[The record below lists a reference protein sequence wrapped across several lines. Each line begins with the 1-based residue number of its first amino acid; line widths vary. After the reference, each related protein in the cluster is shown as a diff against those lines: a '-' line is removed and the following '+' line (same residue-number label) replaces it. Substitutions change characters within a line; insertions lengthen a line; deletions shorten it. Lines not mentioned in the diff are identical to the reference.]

1 MRYPIIATLLLLLV
15 NCTVYAQ
22 EDLPP
27 PLTTC
32 TPEQIEQAHP
42 QTGDYV
48 PTDNSGFVT
57 LENGQFTVDD
67 EPFYVRGVNYYP
79 AQYPWR
85 RFLTETDLPTVEQEL
100 ALLRET
106 GFNTL
111 RIFLWHQAL
120 FQCPGSD
127 GVPNVGVIQRLDGII
142 QTASNA
148 GFRLIVT
155 LNDLPDLEDYFLYDN
170 PLHTQQQ
177 VTYIVSRYR
186 DEPAILAW
194 DLRNEGDI
202 DYGLIASRPPIATT
216 EIVIGWLAEVSEQVR
231 ALDDNHLITAG
242 WYRRAEDTAP
252 YVDFVSFH
260 HWTGVEDLDG
270 RIAPIRAVTDKPIL
284 LQEVGYSTQRMQ
296 LDDQARNLQT
306 IVDWSAENDLLGWM
320 IWTAFDFP
328 IDRSCF
334 PSPCQSPDN
343 AEHYFGI
350 WTSTYEPKPAVSVFT
365 SPD

>member
-22 EDLPP
+22 DDLP

-32 TPEQIEQAHP
+32 TPEQIEQAHA
-42 QTGDYV
+42 QTGNYI
-48 PTDNSGFVT
+48 PTDISGFVT
-57 LENGQFTVDD
+57 LENGQFTVDS

-85 RFLTETDLPTVEQEL
+85 RFLTETDIPSVEQEL
-100 ALLRET
+100 TLLRET

-127 GVPNVGVIQRLDGII
+127 GVPNIGVIQRLDGII

-202 DYGLIASRPPIATT
+202 D
-216 EIVIGWLAEVSEQVR
+216 
-231 ALDDNHLITAG
+231 
-242 WYRRAEDTAP
+242 
-252 YVDFVSFH
+252 
-260 HWTGVEDLDG
+260 
-270 RIAPIRAVTDKPIL
+270 
-284 LQEVGYSTQRMQ
+284 
-296 LDDQARNLQT
+296 
-306 IVDWSAENDLLGWM
+306 
-320 IWTAFDFP
+320 
-328 IDRSCF
+328 
-334 PSPCQSPDN
+334 
-343 AEHYFGI
+343 
-350 WTSTYEPKPAVSVFT
+350 
-365 SPD
+365 